1 MNPYN
6 AEGTD
11 NAKLYHLTSGRAA
24 SNDMK
29 DDQINVVSIRVLH
42 GQTNFGKSE
51 KKIQPGKKRFAKPI
65 KRRKI
70 KNFTTDAKKI
80 NIHRKDLTVKEVLCT
95 RDISGCL
102 VYLAA
107 VQNLELEHVM
117 SYPMTMAP
125 LSLAHIDGAINRT
138 DKSSL
143 MRKLVK
149 SHKSGNLDMQNINV
163 CLIDFIYFLR
173 MLPPQLPATFW

>member
-1 MNPYN
+1 MNIP
-6 AEGTD
+6 
-11 NAKLYHLTSGRAA
+11 
-24 SNDMK
+24 
-29 DDQINVVSIRVLH
+29 Q
-42 GQTNFGKSE
+42 
-51 KKIQPGKKRFAKPI
+51 
-65 KRRKI
+65 
-70 KNFTTDAKKI
+70 
-80 NIHRKDLTVKEVLCT
+80 KDLKVKEVLCT
-95 RDISGCL
+95 RDIWGCL

-125 LSLAHIDGAINRT
+125 LSLAHIDGAMNRT

-143 MRKLVK
+143 IRKLEK
-149 SHKSGNLDMQNINV
+149 SHKSEILDKQNVNV

>member
-1 MNPYN
+1 MNIP
-6 AEGTD
+6 
-11 NAKLYHLTSGRAA
+11 
-24 SNDMK
+24 
-29 DDQINVVSIRVLH
+29 Q
-42 GQTNFGKSE
+42 
-51 KKIQPGKKRFAKPI
+51 
-65 KRRKI
+65 
-70 KNFTTDAKKI
+70 
-80 NIHRKDLTVKEVLCT
+80 KDLKVKNVLCT
-95 RDISGCL
+95 RDIWGCL

-125 LSLAHIDGAINRT
+125 TSLAHIDGAMNRT

-143 MRKLVK
+143 MRKLEK
-149 SHKSGNLDMQNINV
+149 SHKSEILDKQNVNV